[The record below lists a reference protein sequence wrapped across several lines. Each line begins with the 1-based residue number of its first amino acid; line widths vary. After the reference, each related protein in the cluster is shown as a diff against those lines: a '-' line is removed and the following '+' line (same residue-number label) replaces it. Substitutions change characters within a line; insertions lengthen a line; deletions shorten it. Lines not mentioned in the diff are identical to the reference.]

1 MSLDNTSYSRSEV
14 EEKGRPVKMNTCASL
29 FLLLGTLFAGLAV
42 AAGAFGAH
50 FLKGILD
57 PPMLT
62 AFETAARYQMYHA
75 LGLCIVSWA
84 IERYPHRRFATVGW
98 LFTAGILLF
107 SGSLYGLSLAGWR
120 WLGLVTPLGG
130 AAFIAGWAL
139 FAWNVWR
146 SQSVER

>member
-1 MSLDNTSYSRSEV
+1 VTINSR
-14 EEKGRPVKMNTCASL
+14 PSL
-29 FLLLGTLFAGLAV
+29 FLLLGTLFAGFAV

-57 PPMLT
+57 ASMLA

-84 IERYPHRRFATVGW
+84 IGRNPNRGFATVGW

-120 WLGLVTPLGG
+120 WLGPVTPLGG
-130 AAFIAGWAL
+130 VAFIAGWAL
-139 FAWNVWR
+139 FAWNVWK
-146 SQSVER
+146 SESVER